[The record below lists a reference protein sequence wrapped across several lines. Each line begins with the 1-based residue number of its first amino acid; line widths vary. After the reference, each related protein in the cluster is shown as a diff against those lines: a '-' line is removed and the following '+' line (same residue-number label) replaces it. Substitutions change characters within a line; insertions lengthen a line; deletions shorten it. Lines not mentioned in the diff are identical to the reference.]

1 MTETIDTQALLELAT
16 EVARRAGRMLRD
28 ERPRDLGVTYT
39 KSSPTDV
46 VTEMDTASEK
56 LIVEA
61 LRAARP
67 EDGFLGEEGASDT
80 SASGVR
86 WIIDPI
92 DGTVNYLY
100 DLPGWAVSIAAEVR
114 GEVAAGVV
122 YVPGQD
128 ETFTA
133 VRGGGAF
140 RNGEPIRCTRG
151 VPLERALVATGFA
164 YAAARRAAQ
173 AEVLR
178 GLLPRVRDIRRFGS
192 AAVDLCMVACGRVDA
207 YYERGVNLW
216 DYAAGKLIA
225 EEAGARVGGLRGEP
239 ASPELILAAAPDL
252 YEQLHDL
259 LTELGADRDS

>member
-1 MTETIDTQALLELAT
+1 MTEIIDTQALLDLAVT
-16 EVARRAGRMLRD
+16 VARRAGRMLRD
-28 ERPRDLGVTYT
+28 ERPRDLGVTRT

-67 EDGFLGEEGASDT
+67 ADGFLGEEETSDT

-86 WIIDPI
+86 WVIDPI

-114 GEVAAGVV
+114 GEVVAGVV

-128 ETFTA
+128 EVYTA
-133 VRGGGAF
+133 LRGGGAF
-140 RNGEPIRCTRG
+140 RNGEPIRCNEG
-151 VPLERALVATGFA
+151 VPLDRALVATGFA

-216 DYAAGKLIA
+216 DYAAGKLVA
-225 EEAGARVGGLRGEP
+225 EEAGARVGGLRGRP
-239 ASPELILAAAPDL
+239 ASPELILAAAPGL
-252 YEQLHDL
+252 YEPLHDL
-259 LTELGADRDS
+259 LAELGADRDP